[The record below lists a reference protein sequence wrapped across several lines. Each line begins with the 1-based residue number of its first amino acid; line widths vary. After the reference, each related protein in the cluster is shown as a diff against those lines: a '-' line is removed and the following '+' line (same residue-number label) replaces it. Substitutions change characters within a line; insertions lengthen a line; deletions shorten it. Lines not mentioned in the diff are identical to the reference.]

1 LAYNSAESEVRVLAT
16 GVTGRVCRVVPFIF
30 DSDEG
35 GLQMFQIKEIV
46 KPSGKGRTAYWPEH
60 IGTVTRVTR
69 ESVFVQWHDCAIEDE
84 MNFDELVT
92 TGTFNDSVPV
102 VVAKL
107 PPPEEKPPTI
117 H

>member
-1 LAYNSAESEVRVLAT
+1 
-16 GVTGRVCRVVPFIF
+16 
-30 DSDEG
+30 
-35 GLQMFQIKEIV
+35 MFRIKEIV
-46 KPSGKGRTAYWPEH
+46 KPSGRGRTADWSKH
-60 IGTVTRVTR
+60 IGTVTRVTKV
-69 ESVFVQWHDCAIEDE
+69 SVFVQWHDCAVEDE
-84 MNFDELVT
+84 MNSGELVS